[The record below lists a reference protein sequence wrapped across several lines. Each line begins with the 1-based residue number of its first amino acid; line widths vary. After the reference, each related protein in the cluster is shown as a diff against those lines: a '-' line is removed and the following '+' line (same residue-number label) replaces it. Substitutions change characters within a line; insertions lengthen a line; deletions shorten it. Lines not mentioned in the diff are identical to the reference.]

1 MGYKTKSMINAKG
14 AYAGGNEDPMY
25 DSAAYLKTNLT
36 DAGKSLGKFAGAYY
50 SEDVRKPRLEKRAK
64 KLEAKSDAKSAK
76 ATKLRERSKRLYGEE
91 EETPLPVENATFDV
105 KDRKGINTPTESN
118 PVVDAIMKRTQP
130 FSSLN
135 QEKEEEN
142 EFKTDGGFLAAK
154 NIMKSLNGGFIG
166 GLNMMGDGFSKGM
179 SRKNKYKK

>member
-14 AYAGGNEDPMY
+14 AYAGGDEDPMY
-25 DSAAYLKTNLT
+25 DTAAYLKTNLT

-64 KLEAKSDAKSAK
+64 KLEAKGDEK

-91 EETPLPVENATFDV
+91 KETTPPVENAKINV

-118 PVVDAIMKRTQP
+118 PVVDAIMSRTKP
-130 FSSLN
+130 FSSSN
-135 QEKEEEN
+135 TSEDSDFE
-142 EFKTDGGFLAAK
+142 TDDGFLAAK

>member
-14 AYAGGNEDPMY
+14 AYAGGDEDPMY

-36 DAGKSLGKFAGAYY
+36 EAGKSFGKIAGAYY

-64 KLEAKSDAKSAK
+64 KAESKGETAK
-76 ATKLRERSKRLYGEE
+76 ASKFRERSKRLYGEE
-91 EETPLPVENATFDV
+91 KETPLPVENATFDV
-105 KDRKGINTPTESN
+105 KDIKGINTPTESN

>member
-91 EETPLPVENATFDV
+91 EEKTLPVEGAKINI
-105 KDRKGINTPTESN
+105 KDRKGINTPTEPN
-118 PVVDAIMKRTQP
+118 PVVDAIMSRTKP
-130 FSSLN
+130 FSSSN
-135 QEKEEEN
+135 TSEDSDFE
-142 EFKTDGGFLAAK
+142 TDDGFLAAK

>member
-14 AYAGGNEDPMY
+14 AYAGGNVDPMY
-25 DSAAYLKTNLT
+25 DTAAYLKTNLT
-36 DAGKSLGKFAGAYY
+36 EAGSSFGNLAGSLFGKNKKGK
-50 SEDVRKPRLEKRAK
+50 DTPKPGPAIT
-64 KLEAKSDAKSAK
+64 K
-76 ATKLRERSKRLYGEE
+76 ATF
-91 EETPLPVENATFDV
+91 NV

-118 PVVDAIMKRTQP
+118 PVIDSIMERTEP

-135 QEKEEEN
+135 QAEEN

-166 GLNMMGDGFSKGM
+166 GLNMMGDGFNKGM
-179 SRKNKYKK
+179 LRKNKYKK

>member
-36 DAGKSLGKFAGAYY
+36 DAGKSLGLSGGEYY
-50 SEDVRKPRLEKRAK
+50 SEDVRKKRLEIRAK
-64 KLEAKSDAKSAK
+64 KAAAAGNEAKALKF
-76 ATKLRERSKRLYGEE
+76 RERSKMLYGEE
-91 EETPLPVENATFDV
+91 EEKTPPVEGAKINV
-105 KDRKGINTPTESN
+105 KNRKGINTPTESN
-118 PVVDAIMKRTQP
+118 PVVDAIMSRTKP
-130 FSSLN
+130 FSSSN
-135 QEKEEEN
+135 TSEDSDFE
-142 EFKTDGGFLAAK
+142 TDDGFLAAK

>member
-36 DAGKSLGKFAGAYY
+36 DAGSSLGNFAGQYY
-50 SEDVRKPRLEKRAK
+50 SEDVRKARLEKRAK
-64 KLEAKSDAKSAK
+64 KAESKGGAK
-76 ATKLRERSKRLYGEE
+76 AAKFRERSKRLYGEE
-91 EETPLPVENATFDV
+91 KETPPSVENATFNV

-118 PVVDAIMKRTQP
+118 PVVNAIMKRTEP
-130 FSSLN
+130 FSSTN
-135 QEKEEEN
+135 QGKEEEGK
-142 EFKTDGGFLAAK
+142 FKTDGGFLAAK

-166 GLNMMGDGFSKGM
+166 GLNMMGDGFNKGM
-179 SRKNKYKK
+179 LRKNKYKK

>member
-50 SEDVRKPRLEKRAK
+50 SEDFRKPRIEKRARK
-64 KLEAKSDAKSAK
+64 AEAKGDNAK

-91 EETPLPVENATFDV
+91 KETTPPVENA
-105 KDRKGINTPTESN
+105 KINIEDRKGISTPTETN
-118 PVVDAIMKRTQP
+118 PVVDAIMSRTKP
-130 FSSLN
+130 FSSSN
-135 QEKEEEN
+135 TSEDSDFE
-142 EFKTDGGFLAAK
+142 TDDGFLAAK